1 MKKLIVF
8 LGITILCS
16 CENSESEI
24 NALNK
29 RVIQKDVG
37 VKIESFLSQEGQ
49 VKARLTAPTMVRVA
63 ADTPY
68 IEFPKSLHV
77 DFYNADKSVNSYL
90 DSRYG
95 RYFESLA
102 KIYLKDSIKVIRLN
116 GDTLFC
122 KDLWW
127 DQNKQLFYT
136 DLPVLLKAPDKYIPG
151 ENGLEATQNF
161 DRITF
166 NNVNKGKIVTADETV
181 PRK

>member
-1 MKKLIVF
+1 MVVLF
-8 LGITILCS
+8 S

-24 NALNK
+24 SALNK
-29 RVIQKDVG
+29 KSVQKDVG
-37 VKIESFLSQEGQ
+37 IKIESFLSQEGQ
-49 VKARLTAPTMVRVA
+49 VKARLTAPTMLRVA

-68 IEFPKSLHV
+68 LEFPKSLHV
-77 DFYNADKSVNSYL
+77 DFYNPDQTVGSYL

-95 RYFESLA
+95 KYFESLA
-102 KIYLKDSIKVIRLN
+102 KIYLKDSITVIRNN

-166 NNVNKGKIVTADETV
+166 NNVNKGQIVAADETM
-181 PRK
+181 PRN